1 MRGGLAVGL
10 VSALL
15 VARAEAA
22 EFTTHDEWAIRARAP
37 ALLAVILAYDQT
49 CDDGCR
55 YRAPHVARTVILDH
69 ERRPDSFYV
78 WTLVE
83 DVQRSAWFSH
93 VSVVRGART
102 VQVDVRMVPPEKVRE
117 LETASGE
124 RSEPAFDAALATY
137 VLEETFAD
145 GRFVATRISFRNAL
159 SASGL
164 VGFLGGGIIQRR
176 MNEAQDAVYAN
187 LRAAPSP

>member
-1 MRGGLAVGL
+1 
-10 VSALL
+10 
-15 VARAEAA
+15 
-22 EFTTHDEWAIRARAP
+22 
-37 ALLAVILAYDQT
+37 AYDQT
-49 CDDGCR
+49 CDHGCR
-55 YRAPHVARTVILDH
+55 YRAAHVARTVILDH

-83 DVQRSAWFSH
+83 DVQRAAWFSH

-117 LETASGE
+117 LEVASGE
-124 RSEPAFDAALATY
+124 RSDPAFDAALATY

-145 GRFVATRISFRNAL
+145 DHFVATRISFQNAV

-164 VGFLGGGIIQRR
+164 AGYLGGGIIRRR
-176 MNEAQDAVYAN
+176 MNEARDAVYGN
-187 LRAAPSP
+187 LRAARSP

>member
-15 VARAEAA
+15 VARVQAA
-22 EFTTHDEWAIRARAP
+22 DFTTHDEWEVRARAP
-37 ALLAVILAYDQT
+37 ALLAAILAYDQT
-49 CDDGCR
+49 CDHGCR

-93 VSVVRGART
+93 VSVVRRART

-117 LETASGE
+117 LEAASGE
-124 RSEPAFDAALATY
+124 RSDPAFDAALATY
-137 VLEETFAD
+137 VLEETFAED
-145 GRFVATRISFRNAL
+145 RFVATRISFRNAL

-164 VGFLGGGIIQRR
+164 TGFLGGGIIRRR
-176 MNEAQDAVYAN
+176 MNEARDAVYAN
-187 LRAAPSP
+187 LRAASSP